1 MRKVFLSLFFLTTIA
16 FNVKSQ
22 MWVDLGIKGG
32 WGPTILFN
40 KNALDDKLFEH
51 KISFGNMLGGK
62 IGWNFNDD
70 HEITIDV
77 MGVKNVQKYDYF
89 EQDTATGAAPKF
101 EKSVTFNTLS
111 IALAY
116 RHNKDGRHFE
126 IGPVYNIVR
135 KASATNT
142 HPDAVNQDGNDIKSN
157 LNPNFMSIL
166 FGFGGYFLGTENL
179 GLTLG
184 ARFTYGLGDL
194 ISDTGRARHYPYF
207 INESQA
213 STYSPLA
220 KTTPFTAMLVAELN
234 LDFAYMAKAKCKNKR
249 KLILF

>member
-1 MRKVFLSLFFLTTIA
+1 MRKVFVSLFFLTTIIG
-16 FNVKSQ
+16 NVKSQ
-22 MWVDLGIKGG
+22 MWLDLGIKGG
-32 WGPTILFN
+32 WGPTILIN
-40 KNALDDKLFEH
+40 KNALDDKMFEH
-51 KISFGNMLGGK
+51 KISFGNVFGGK
-62 IGWNFNDD
+62 VGWNFNDD
-70 HEITIDV
+70 HEVTVDV
-77 MGVKNVQKYDYF
+77 MGVKNFQKYDYF
-89 EQDTATGAAPKF
+89 IADSTGAAPKF
-101 EKSVTFNTLS
+101 EKSVTFSTLS
-111 IALAY
+111 IALCY
-116 RHNKDGRHFE
+116 RHNKDGRHVE

-135 KASATNT
+135 KASGTNT
-142 HPDAVNQDGNDIKSN
+142 HPDALNQDGTDIKEN

-194 ISDTGRARHYPYF
+194 ISSEGRSRHYPY
-207 INESQA
+207 
-213 STYSPLA
+213 YSDYNPLS